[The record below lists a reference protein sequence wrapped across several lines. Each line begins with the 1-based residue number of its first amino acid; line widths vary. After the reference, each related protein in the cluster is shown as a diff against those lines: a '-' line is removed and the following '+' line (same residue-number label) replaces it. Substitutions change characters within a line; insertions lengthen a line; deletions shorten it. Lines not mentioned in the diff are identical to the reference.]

1 MFQINKGDIGFK
13 VAFLL
18 PFILFSWNILK
29 VNLCIHI
36 YIRRFMFLFLSSTK
50 GEENEGDLMAKV

>member
-13 VAFLL
+13 VYENQAHLFVINYFKVTFFLT
-18 PFILFSWNILK
+18 FILFSWNILK

-36 YIRRFMFLFLSSTK
+36 HRYI
-50 GEENEGDLMAKV
+50 